1 MKNIA
6 CSFLQMVIVRH
17 KSGLFSD
24 NKKEKFSCS
33 NSGRVYYL
41 SQKFCTC
48 VLFIS
53 AYKSVYENFFSL
65 FCPVDIKKRK
75 TWIFKAC
82 RIQAFLHFSV
92 KYKRSLS

>member
-65 FCPVDIKKRK
+65 FCPVDIKKGK
-75 TWIFKAC
+75 PG
-82 RIQAFLHFSV
+82 FSKHV
-92 KYKRSLS
+92 ETKLFYTFQRNISAA